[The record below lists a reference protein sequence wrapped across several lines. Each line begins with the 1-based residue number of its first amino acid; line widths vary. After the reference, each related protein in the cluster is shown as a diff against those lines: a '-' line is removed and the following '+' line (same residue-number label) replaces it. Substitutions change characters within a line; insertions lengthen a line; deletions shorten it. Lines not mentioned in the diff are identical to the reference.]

1 MKKSPVSRAT
11 SPHYAWGEAC
21 DGWRLVDGAGLSVIE
36 ERVPPGASERRHSHR
51 LARQFFYVLEGEA
64 SLEVEGTEHVLTK
77 GRGLEVEPGGR
88 HRFTNRSAAD
98 VVFLVISAPTTKG
111 DRVEE

>member
-11 SPHYAWGEAC
+11 SPHYVWGEVC
-21 DGWRLVDGAGLSVIE
+21 DGWRLVDGAGLSVLE
-36 ERVPPGASERRHSHR
+36 
-51 LARQFFYVLEGEA
+51 EGEA